1 MDIIGKI
8 ERIGQTVQVSDKFA
22 KREFVVEYAKNPQY
36 PEYINMQFVQ
46 DKCGLLD
53 MYQVGQEVQVFFDLR
68 GRKWTGSDG
77 VEKVFNTV
85 QAWRIA
91 LANGQQPQPAQAPP
105 NDAASVQPQPQPTQ
119 AGPTPQTQQMLTN
132 AGMTA
137 TVAQQPATTAHTQ
150 PSDGIP
156 F

>member
-91 LANGQQPQPAQAPP
+91 LANGQQPQPTQAPP
-105 NDAASVQPQPQPTQ
+105 NDAASVQQPTQ
-119 AGPTPQTQQMLTN
+119 AGPTPQTQQMLAQ

-137 TVAQQPATTAHTQ
+137 TVQNQDS
-150 PSDGIP
+150 SDIP